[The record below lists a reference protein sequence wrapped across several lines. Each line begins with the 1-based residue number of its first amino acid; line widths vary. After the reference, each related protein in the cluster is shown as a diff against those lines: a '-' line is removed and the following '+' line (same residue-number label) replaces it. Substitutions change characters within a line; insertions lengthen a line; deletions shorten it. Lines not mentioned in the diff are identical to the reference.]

1 MPPDSEFIPGLFV
14 RDDDEGLF
22 SRDINGQLVRLD
34 AATEADYR
42 KTATLQ
48 IDGVPVTVP
57 LAEPLTDASGSIVV
71 DLEGRTTPRYTPI
84 FDAARKLYVE
94 QLRDE
99 KKIPIP
105 VLCHQP
111 HMTPVAVCRL
121 CVVQI
126 YGQKRGRRAPERKL
140 LPACQHQVK
149 DGMGVFTMNAP
160 GPDGDRV
167 RQSVKVVTELLAADC
182 LKPAPYPELAKELA
196 RFNELSEMVERT
208 GANASCF
215 KLDVL
220 SEPPPTARERAGRR
234 KLDT

>member
-1 MPPDSEFIPGLFV
+1 MPPESEFIPGLFV

-42 KTATLQ
+42 KNVTLQ
-48 IDGVPVTVP
+48 IDGAPVTVP
-57 LAEPLTDASGSIVV
+57 LAEPLTDANGNIVV
-71 DLEGRTTPRYTPI
+71 DLQGRTTPRYTTI

-94 QLRDE
+94 QLGDE

-126 YGQKRGRRAPERKL
+126 YGQKRGKRAPERKL

-149 DGMGVFTMNAP
+149 EGMEVFTMLAP
-160 GPDGDRV
+160 GPDGERV
-167 RQSVKVVTELLAADC
+167 RRNVSLVTELLASDH
-182 LKPAPYPELAKELA
+182 LKPAPPPAPAAELEP
-196 RFNELSEMVERT
+196 FNELKQWSDRF
-208 GANASCF
+208 G
-215 KLDVL
+215 L
-220 SEPPPTARERAGRR
+220 
-234 KLDT
+234 